1 MALQF
6 AVDVTESE
14 SATVPAQGRLARWK
28 AWLRG
33 SATRGYLKTGP
44 ERAVR
49 VAERKINPARA
60 VGKSLTWMI
69 VAAVSV
75 VVVVVVVLVVVTQ
88 VGAAATEET
97 AEATTTEAEV
107 ATPAAAEASTDSET
121 IVITPTPASTD
132 NVTIILTPT
141 PASAEDNITITL
153 PAPTAS
159 GASASV
165 NLTLS
170 SQRCDNTCVA
180 AQNGYCQDG
189 GVGDYGGAIGGF
201 CEWGTDCEDC
211 IPRDHPS
218 PPSPPELP
226 PELPPPPSPQAPPL
240 PPHDCVDA
248 CPLVASGHCEDG
260 GPGSIQG
267 VMTASGALPDFCA
280 DASVYPNAPYCCEYG
295 TDCGDCGKRE
305 ILT

>member
-1 MALQF
+1 MAALQF
-6 AVDVTESE
+6 AVDVTENE
-14 SATVPAQGRLARWK
+14 SATEPAQGRVARWK
-28 AWLRG
+28 AWMRG

-49 VAERKINPARA
+49 AAERKTTPARS

-75 VVVVVVVLVVVTQ
+75 VVVVVVVLVVITQ
-88 VGAAATEET
+88 VGAAATETVEET
-97 AEATTTEAEV
+97 PDAADAADAPAEAAPTAASEENASIVIAPTPTSTEA
-107 ATPAAAEASTDSET
+107 D
-121 IVITPTPASTD
+121 
-132 NVTIILTPT
+132 VTIPQ
-141 PASAEDNITITL
+141 
-153 PAPTAS
+153 PAPTGS

-218 PPSPPELP
+218 PPTPPGVP
-226 PELPPPPSPQAPPL
+226 PSLPPSPSPQPPPL
-240 PPHDCVDA
+240 SPHDCVDA

-267 VMTASGALPDFCA
+267 VVTPSGALPDFCA
-280 DASVYPNAPYCCEYG
+280 DASIYPNAPYCCEYG